1 MVLASA
7 SLDVEPRNAD
17 IVVLLIGAGDAMHA
31 LVRRALEQA
40 RSSVGIVTCP
50 NEEQGLAFLE
60 ARAKGVGGRLPD
72 LILLAVDPDNPVNAS
87 FFAGLQTQALLGLLP
102 VCVLAPTL
110 DEATKR
116 ALYAE
121 GVNAIVEKMDT
132 LEGASGV
139 LNTVV
144 EFWFKMAQRAYIE

>member
-7 SLDVEPRNAD
+7 SLDIEARNAD
-17 IVVLLIGAGDAMHA
+17 IVVLLIGADDAMRA
-31 LVRRALEQA
+31 LVRGALAQA
-40 RSSVGIVTCP
+40 QSSVEIITCP
-50 NEEQGLAFLE
+50 NEEQGLAYLE
-60 ARAKGVGGRLPD
+60 ARAKEAGGRLPD
-72 LILLAVDPDNPVNAS
+72 LILLAVDPDNPVDVS

-102 VCVLAPTL
+102 VCVLAPAL

-121 GVNAIVEKMDT
+121 GANAIVEKMDT
-132 LEGASGV
+132 LEGMSGV